1 MHYHNQKLARKTEKR
16 LNYNESFFALRLMRS
31 EALQRKTVDQIV
43 FAYLEK
49 IWDNYCLSTIWLEKE
64 RLCNN
69 NASNLMYHTAP
80 QY

>member
-1 MHYHNQKLARKTEKR
+1 MHYHNQKLARKTEKK
-16 LNYNESFFALRLMRS
+16 LNYNESFFCVAPNAS

-49 IWDNYCLSTIWLEKE
+49 IWDNYRLSTIWLEKE

-69 NASNLMYHTAP
+69 NARNLMYHTAP